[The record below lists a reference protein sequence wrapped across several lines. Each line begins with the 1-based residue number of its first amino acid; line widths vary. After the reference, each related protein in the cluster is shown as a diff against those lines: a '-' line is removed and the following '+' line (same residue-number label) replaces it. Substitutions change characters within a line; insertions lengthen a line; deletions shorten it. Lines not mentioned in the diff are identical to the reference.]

1 MVIVPFIKAVDCRI
15 LELCKSN
22 HLSINGLANR
32 AGMPPSTVASI
43 LNEKSRNP
51 GELTIFKICI
61 GFGISMAQFYASELF
76 NVENIDLEKVHKD

>member
-15 LELCKSN
+15 LELCRSN
-22 HLSINGLANR
+22 HLSINGLANK

>member
-1 MVIVPFIKAVDCRI
+1 MPFIKAVDCRI
-15 LELCKSN
+15 LELCRSN
-22 HLSINGLANR
+22 HLSINGLANK

>member
-15 LELCKSN
+15 LELCRSN

-61 GFGISMAQFYASELF
+61 GFGISMEQFYASELF

>member
-1 MVIVPFIKAVDCRI
+1 MPFIKAVDCRI
-15 LELCKSN
+15 LELCERN

-43 LNEKSRNP
+43 LSEKSRNP

-61 GFGISMAQFYASELF
+61 GFGISMKQFYSSKLF
-76 NVENIDLEKVHKD
+76 DVENIDLEKVHNA

>member
-1 MVIVPFIKAVDCRI
+1 MPFIKAVDCRI
-15 LELCKSN
+15 LELCRSN

-76 NVENIDLEKVHKD
+76 NVENIDLEKVHKA

>member
-15 LELCKSN
+15 LELCRSN
-22 HLSINGLANR
+22 HLSINGLANK

-76 NVENIDLEKVHKD
+76 NVENIDLEKVHNA

>member
-1 MVIVPFIKAVDCRI
+1 MPFIKAVDCRI
-15 LELCKSN
+15 LELCRSN
-22 HLSINGLANR
+22 HLSINGLANK

-61 GFGISMAQFYASELF
+61 GFGISMEQFYASELF
-76 NVENIDLEKVHKD
+76 DVENIDLEKVHKA

>member
-1 MVIVPFIKAVDCRI
+1 MPFIKAVDCRI
-15 LELCKSN
+15 LELCRSN

-43 LNEKSRNP
+43 LNEKSRNH

-76 NVENIDLEKVHKD
+76 DVENIDLEKVHKA

>member
-1 MVIVPFIKAVDCRI
+1 MPFIKAVDCRI
-15 LELCKSN
+15 LELCRSN
-22 HLSINGLANR
+22 HLSINGLANK

-61 GFGISMAQFYASELF
+61 GFGISMAQFYASKLF
-76 NVENIDLEKVHKD
+76 DVENIDLEKVHKA

>member
-1 MVIVPFIKAVDCRI
+1 MPFIKAVDCRI
-15 LELCKSN
+15 LELCRSN

-43 LNEKSRNP
+43 LSEKSRNP

-61 GFGISMAQFYASELF
+61 GFGISMAQFYASKLF
-76 NVENIDLEKVHKD
+76 DVENIDLEKVHKD

>member
-1 MVIVPFIKAVDCRI
+1 MPFIKAVDCRI
-15 LELCKSN
+15 LELCRSN

-76 NVENIDLEKVHKD
+76 NIENIDLEKVHKA

>member
-1 MVIVPFIKAVDCRI
+1 MPFIKAVDCRI

-61 GFGISMAQFYASELF
+61 GFGISVAQFYASELF

>member
-1 MVIVPFIKAVDCRI
+1 
-15 LELCKSN
+15 
-22 HLSINGLANR
+22 
-32 AGMPPSTVASI
+32 MPPSTVVSI
-43 LNEKSRNP
+43 LNGKSRNP

>member
-1 MVIVPFIKAVDCRI
+1 MPFIKAVDCRI
-15 LELCKSN
+15 LELCRSN
-22 HLSINGLANR
+22 HLSINGLANK

-61 GFGISMAQFYASELF
+61 GFGISMEQFYASELF

>member
-15 LELCKSN
+15 LELCRSN
-22 HLSINGLANR
+22 HLSINGLANKV
-32 AGMPPSTVASI
+32 GMPPSTVASI

-61 GFGISMAQFYASELF
+61 GFGISMEQFYASELF

>member
-15 LELCKSN
+15 LELCRSN

-76 NVENIDLEKVHKD
+76 NVENIDLEKVHKA